1 MRIPVEKH
9 LAHIRFAFGYSGN
22 ARRFRRLTLCNRLLQ
37 IPLRFAVDH
46 EVDDKRCRTLRNDLS
61 RGFRGR
67 GRCFRRV
74 RWRGR
79 EGQPSYR
86 AARSCDCSARRYGE
100 GPCLLRDPS
109 VWGIARA
116 AGSPRAGVPP
126 PGRPTRCTSRSGWA
140 SGSSTN
146 ATRSS
151 PSRDGCGRRW
161 SFASAVRRV
170 RRRRPRRRCRAWSR
184 PLVRGHRGDAVVV
197 GRGSGQ
203 RKPEGE
209 PAERELDLDRLFVD
223 QRHLRTVRS
232 SHVNAL
238 VLLPRRRESCPTS
251 APRGRCELVRTV
263 RNP

>member
-1 MRIPVEKH
+1 MTTTVHLIAGEMAALPRPPSRMRGD
-9 LAHIRFAFGYSGN
+9 LARSRRANPS
-22 ARRFRRLTLCNRLLQ
+22 ARRLHHAGVSELGDW
-37 IPLRFAVDH
+37 VW
-46 EVDDKRCRTLRNDLS
+46 
-61 RGFRGR
+61 
-67 GRCFRRV
+67 RRV

>member
-1 MRIPVEKH
+1 MPGSPNWEIGSGVVSAGAGVRASRVTGPPGRVTAQ
-9 LAHIRFAFGYSGN
+9 LAGTAKGL
-22 ARRFRRLTLCNRLLQ
+22 A
-37 IPLRFAVDH
+37 
-46 EVDDKRCRTLRNDLS
+46 
-61 RGFRGR
+61 
-67 GRCFRRV
+67 
-74 RWRGR
+74 
-79 EGQPSYR
+79 
-86 AARSCDCSARRYGE
+86 
-100 GPCLLRDPS
+100 LRDPS

-126 PGRPTRCTSRSGWA
+126 PGRPARCTSRSGWA

-161 SFASAVRRV
+161 SFAPAVRRV

-184 PLVRGHRGDAVVV
+184 PVVRGHRGDAVVV

-251 APRGRCELVRTV
+251 APRGRCELVGTG
-263 RNP
+263 RNT